1 MWAKPETVITLG
13 SHSEVPAPAEGLA
26 NELAQKGVEIEV
38 IALRTL
44 KLLDIETIL
53 ASVKRTGWV
62 PVAYEGYETG
72 GVGAEIAALIA
83 ENVIDYLDGPIIRV
97 APNPIISNC
106 WKP

>member
-53 ASVKRTGWV
+53 ASV